1 MPAPFFLAQS
11 STLKH
16 RLLGSASAAVITLAM
31 SMAAPTDAVAQEI
44 TGPDDA
50 ATNLVVGTITSG
62 TTGGQFGVI
71 DTGNFSHFVSFSS
84 ITLTHDETI
93 RITDTNA
100 DLAADADRV
109 ISYDLQIDEAATATL
124 LFGEDADGSVTD
136 SARQNAAGL
145 TIYTDLEGV
154 GGGHGGTLSISVAD
168 DLAENGSAFIV
179 YDSTNLTDI
188 NITGGAATNGPHAAA
203 GGDITAY
210 FGGRADASFA
220 LSATLDVTGGD
231 AALANAGGAAHVTI
245 AGSLTLQDATT
256 IAGGTGAAATT
267 GTAAATGG
275 AATLVTNPDSPFWE
289 GTPETF
295 AAISVFGGNG
305 TDGLNDDVT
314 APGGDGGAAH
324 LHLGLGGYFTAG
336 LDVVG
341 GDGGIGGNDTDA
353 DAPNTGANGG
363 DGGVGGNDTDV
374 DAPNAGAN
382 GGDGGMATAL
392 IDAGAVIELN
402 GALAVENGTTG
413 ANGTGITPGTGGTGG
428 TAMLTVDGTLILA
441 EGVTGGANA
450 GTITLGNSGTIRFQL
465 DADETSAG
473 VIYEGGGSLS
483 FSGGDHTVAFNTI
496 NGAGTIG
503 AVTELG
509 AMTFSD
515 GADASFAA
523 TVNVHD
529 INLGEGSLA
538 TFAANTSISGDVA
551 GTGTMQ
557 ANTADTVLLF
567 DGTTA
572 QFVHSDIQFGA
583 AAEGIVRTAN
593 LAGVTFIGAI
603 GGETRAQSVD
613 IGANN
618 AVTFNGVV
626 TTDRFSVQGDGT
638 SLNFD
643 AEGANQVIIGAGG
656 AGTLTLD
663 DGTINLGSQVGS
675 GDTVFNIEAGA
686 LALPEF
692 VVNSVGGVTVNLA
705 SNFTDG
711 AIALIDTNAQSFN
724 GDQASLFAVT
734 DTALTDFTVQAR
746 EGAAD
751 ILEITAAARSTAD
764 TATFLGVS
772 EQQANSLRQ
781 ASASAR
787 ATNDTV
793 TQNRMTEVLNTAPSE
808 SQTEILTELDTSPN
822 IVASLYKTM
831 AQYVHAVG
839 ETVILAL
846 HSPPTVTVLRP
857 PPTPTGF
864 NGGDVQTYSP
874 QTPSHLNAFWG
885 EAYGGFADADG
896 SSSGSGYDA
905 NYGGLVVGVD
915 GMIGEDITL
924 GAFANYGVS
933 AVDGEGA
940 ANLQIDASTYG
951 AGLYAGYV
959 GQGFYIDGIA
969 SYALSSN
976 ELSRTAL
983 GQTISADFDTSQFN
997 VSLSGGAPIE
1007 VSSNVFITPN
1017 ASLTWNHSD
1026 SESYTET
1033 GSMGLSQHVNPDAS
1047 SSLTGT
1053 IGARIHAVHESFG
1066 NTGTTFVPE
1075 LRLAMVGDLIDDD
1088 ATATVNYVGGGTAY
1102 QVTGTDTSDIG
1113 ALVGFGLTLD
1123 NPYWSASLSYDAEIR
1138 SDLVSHTGRARI
1150 SWSF

>member
-1 MPAPFFLAQS
+1 MSAVSTSANSSALKLHLLTGVSAVAIALVVSMGAP
-11 STLKH
+11 
-16 RLLGSASAAVITLAM
+16 M
-31 SMAAPTDAVAQEI
+31 DAVAQEI
-44 TGPDDA
+44 TGPIDA
-50 ATNLVVGTITSG
+50 ATNLSGSTITSG
-62 TTGGQFGVI
+62 TTGDRFGVI
-71 DTGNFSHFVSFSS
+71 DTDNNDGSASFSS
-84 ITLTHDETI
+84 ITLTHDATI

-100 DLAADADRV
+100 DLAADADRAT
-109 ISYDLQIDEAATATL
+109 SFDLQIDETATATL
-124 LFGEDADGSVTD
+124 LFGEDADGGVTD
-136 SARQNAAGL
+136 SATQNAAGL
-145 TIYTDLEGV
+145 TINTDLEGV
-154 GGGHGGTLSISVAD
+154 HGGHGGTLSISVAD
-168 DLAENGSAFIV
+168 DLAENGSVFNV
-179 YDSTNLTDI
+179 LGSTNLTDI
-188 NITGGAATNGPHAAA
+188 NITGGAATNGLDAAA
-203 GGDITAY
+203 GGDITAN
-210 FGGRADASFA
+210 FGLHRELSFEHFA

-245 AGSLTLQDATT
+245 GGRLTLQDATT
-256 IAGGTGAAATT
+256 ITGGTGAAATT

-275 AATLVTNPDSPFWE
+275 AATLVANSNPSPIW
-289 GTPETF
+289 GTGTF

-324 LHLGLGGYFTAG
+324 LHLDRGWHTATG

-353 DAPNTGANGG
+353 DAPN
-363 DGGVGGNDTDV
+363 
-374 DAPNAGAN
+374 AGAN
-382 GGDGGMATAL
+382 GGDGGMATAQ
-392 IDAGAVIELN
+392 IDADTWLTLN
-402 GALAVENGTTG
+402 GALAVENGATG
-413 ANGTGITPGTGGTGG
+413 AKGTGTTPGTGGAGG
-428 TAMLTVDGTLILA
+428 TAMLTVDGQLILA
-441 EGVTGGANA
+441 EGVSGGANA
-450 GTITLGNSGTIRFQL
+450 GTITLGNSGTLQFQL
-465 DADETSAG
+465 DANETSDG
-473 VIYEGGGSLS
+473 VLYEGPGDLL
-483 FSGGDHTVAFNTI
+483 FSGGDHTVAFGTT

-529 INLGEGSLA
+529 VNLGEGSLA
-538 TFAANTSISGDVA
+538 TFAADTSISGDVS
-551 GTGTMQ
+551 GTGSMQ
-557 ANTADTVLLF
+557 VDSANTVLLF
-567 DGTTA
+567 DGTTE
-572 QFVHSDIQFGA
+572 QTINPGIMFGTA
-583 AAEGIVRTAN
+583 NEGIVRTAN

-626 TTDRFSVQGDGT
+626 TTDQFSVRGEGT
-638 SLNFD
+638 SLTFN

-663 DGTINLGSQVGS
+663 DGTINLGSQIGS

-711 AIALIDTNAQSFN
+711 AITLIDTNAQSFN

-772 EQQANSLRQ
+772 EQQANALQ
-781 ASASAR
+781 QVVASAG
-787 ATNDTV
+787 ATNDT
-793 TQNRMTEVLNTAPSE
+793 TTLDRLTEELNTAPSE
-808 SQTEILTELDTSPN
+808 SQIEILTQIDTSAD
-822 IVASLYKTM
+822 IVTSLYETM
-831 AQYVHAVG
+831 ARNVDVVR
-839 ETVILAL
+839 ETII
-846 HSPPTVTVLRP
+846 SRIS
-857 PPTPTGF
+857 PPTPTEVSRTPSTTSTTSTTLTTLTGIS
-864 NGGDVQTYSP
+864 GGDEQAYNP

-896 SSSGSGYDA
+896 SSSGAGYDA
-905 NYGGLVVGVD
+905 NFGGLVVGVD

-940 ANLQIDASTYG
+940 ANLQISASTYG

-976 ELSRTAL
+976 ELRRTAL

-1007 VSSNVFITPN
+1007 VSSNVFVTPN

-1047 SSLTGT
+1047 NSLTGT

-1066 NTGTTFVPE
+1066 NIGTTFVPE
-1075 LRLAMVGDLIDDD
+1075 LRLAMVGDLMDDD

-1138 SDLVSHTGRARI
+1138 SDFVSHTGRARI

>member
-1 MPAPFFLAQS
+1 MSAVSTSANSSALKLHLLTGVSAVAIALVVSMGAP
-11 STLKH
+11 
-16 RLLGSASAAVITLAM
+16 M
-31 SMAAPTDAVAQEI
+31 DAVAQEI
-44 TGPDDA
+44 TGPIDA
-50 ATNLVVGTITSG
+50 ATNLSGSTITSG
-62 TTGGQFGVI
+62 TTGDRFGVI
-71 DTGNFSHFVSFSS
+71 DTDNNDGSASFSS
-84 ITLTHDETI
+84 ITLTHDATI

-100 DLAADADRV
+100 DLAADADRAT
-109 ISYDLQIDEAATATL
+109 SFDLQIDETATATL
-124 LFGEDADGSVTD
+124 LFGEDADGGVTD
-136 SARQNAAGL
+136 SATQNAAGL
-145 TIYTDLEGV
+145 TINTDLEGV
-154 GGGHGGTLSISVAD
+154 HGGHGGTLSISVAD
-168 DLAENGSAFIV
+168 DLAENGSVFNV
-179 YDSTNLTDI
+179 LGSTNLTDI
-188 NITGGAATNGPHAAA
+188 NITGGAATNGPDAAA
-203 GGDITAY
+203 GGDITAN
-210 FGGRADASFA
+210 FGLHRELSFEHFA

-245 AGSLTLQDATT
+245 GGRLTLQDATT
-256 IAGGTGAAATT
+256 ITGGTGAAATT

-275 AATLVTNPDSPFWE
+275 AATLVANSNPSPIW
-289 GTPETF
+289 GTGTF

-324 LHLGLGGYFTAG
+324 LHLDRGWHTATG

-353 DAPNTGANGG
+353 DAPN
-363 DGGVGGNDTDV
+363 
-374 DAPNAGAN
+374 AGAN
-382 GGDGGMATAL
+382 GGDGGMATAQ
-392 IDAGAVIELN
+392 IDADTWLTLN
-402 GALAVENGTTG
+402 GALAVENGATG
-413 ANGTGITPGTGGTGG
+413 AKGTGTTPGTGGAGG
-428 TAMLTVDGTLILA
+428 TAMLTVDGQLILA
-441 EGVTGGANA
+441 EGVSGGANA
-450 GTITLGNSGTIRFQL
+450 GTITLGNSGTLQFQL
-465 DADETSAG
+465 DANETSDG
-473 VIYEGGGSLS
+473 VLYEGPGDLL
-483 FSGGDHTVAFNTI
+483 FSGGDHTVAFGTT

-529 INLGEGSLA
+529 VNLGEGSLA
-538 TFAANTSISGDVA
+538 TFAADTSISGDVS
-551 GTGTMQ
+551 GTGSMQ
-557 ANTADTVLLF
+557 VDSANTVLLF
-567 DGTTA
+567 DGTTE
-572 QFVHSDIQFGA
+572 QTINPGIMFGTA
-583 AAEGIVRTAN
+583 NEGIVRTAN

-626 TTDRFSVQGDGT
+626 TTDQFSVRGEGT
-638 SLNFD
+638 SLTFN

-772 EQQANSLRQ
+772 EQDANAMRQ
-781 ASASAR
+781 ASASVR

-793 TQNRMTEVLNTAPSE
+793 TQNRMTEVLNTSSIE
-808 SQTEILTELDTSPN
+808 EQRVTLTRLDTPDTLLHALRALVDTS
-822 IVASLYKTM
+822 SRTM
-831 AQYVHAVG
+831 DFLVLSVMNTQI
-839 ETVILAL
+839 T
-846 HSPPTVTVLRP
+846 PPTTS
-857 PPTPTGF
+857 TGF
-864 NGGDVQTYSP
+864 SGGDEQAYNP

-885 EAYGGFADADG
+885 QAYGGFADADG
-896 SSSGSGYDA
+896 SSSGAGYDA
-905 NYGGLVVGVD
+905 NFGGLVVGVD

-933 AVDGEGA
+933 AVDGEGP
-940 ANLQIDASTYG
+940 ANMQIDTSTYG

-976 ELSRTAL
+976 ELRRTAL
-983 GQTISADFDTSQFN
+983 GQTISADFDTTQFG
-997 VSLSGGAPIE
+997 VILSGGAPIE

-1017 ASLTWNHSD
+1017 ASLAWNHSD

-1075 LRLAMVGDLIDDD
+1075 LRLAMVGDLMDDD

-1138 SDLVSHTGRARI
+1138 SDFVSHTGRARI